1 VLNIFGAQELPTD
14 TSIHSSETL
23 LSIAKSKTLTKMA
36 LDWQD
41 MLKKAA
47 IDE

>member
-1 VLNIFGAQELPTD
+1 LNIF
-14 TSIHSSETL
+14 
-23 LSIAKSKTLTKMA
+23 AKSKTLTKMA